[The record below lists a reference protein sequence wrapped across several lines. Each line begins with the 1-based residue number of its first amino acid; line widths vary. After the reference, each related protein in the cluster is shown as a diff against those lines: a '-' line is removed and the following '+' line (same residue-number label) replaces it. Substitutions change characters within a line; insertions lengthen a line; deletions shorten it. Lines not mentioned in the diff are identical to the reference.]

1 MKRAHLLNPILPA
14 VPCAA
19 QQGWNLHEG
28 GLLKYRVMI
37 RFGEEPDNRPPR
49 QEDLSAYA

>member
-1 MKRAHLLNPILPA
+1 MKPAYLLLPIVLA
-14 VPCAA
+14 VTCQA
-19 QQGWNLHEG
+19 QQGWNSHEG